1 MDVPLTNFNFIE
13 TKKYSASETFE
24 SSGLTLKSW
33 SRLSKW
39 RSLIESVD
47 WESGHLSLRPSSHFS
62 FIFTFLVRA
71 NEHDWNT
78 RFDKKTIMQRTFLPD
93 PLHNTHVH
101 TLTHTHTHTHTYT
114 YIHTQPLSFLT
125 RHLLALSLSLGTH
138 AHPSMFIYTHT
149 HTSRHSYPHTQ

>member
-71 NEHDWNT
+71 NEHDSNT

-101 TLTHTHTHTHTYT
+101 TLTHTHTHTHS
-114 YIHTQPLSFLT
+114 HT
-125 RHLLALSLSLGTH
+125 RAHTH
-138 AHPSMFIYTHT
+138 AHSHTHT
-149 HTSRHSYPHTQ
+149 HIHTHTYTHNPSRFLLATC